1 MLTVVPGRAILLAAA
16 TLAVQLAGLRSP
28 APAPRTPPSS
38 IASPISVTVVAA
50 PAVESPAALR
60 ARLAK
65 QFYPYGPCPDLDL
78 DGDGVTDRFDVV
90 PDSCGTG
97 GCQYDLF
104 LVRPD
109 GADRGVGRVEGL
121 CQMFTL
127 GRKRHG
133 LAELDGTWSLG
144 VEQVKTWY
152 RFDGQKYRAIRVES
166 CRYDTELGQ
175 EVCKRQ

>member
-1 MLTVVPGRAILLAAA
+1 LLAAA
-16 TLAVQLAGLRSP
+16 TLAVQLASLRSP
-28 APAPRTPPSS
+28 PPTPPLPPAS
-38 IASPISVTVVAA
+38 IAAPTPSVKAVPA

-65 QFYPYGPCPDLDL
+65 QFYPYGPCPDFGFDL
-78 DGDGVTDRFDVV
+78 DGDGVTDRFDAV
-90 PDSCGTG
+90 PNSCGTG

-104 LVRPD
+104 VVRPD
-109 GADRGVGRVEGL
+109 GNDRAVGRVEGL

-127 GRKRHG
+127 GPKHHG

-144 VEQVKTWY
+144 VEQVKTRY
-152 RFDGQKYRAIRVES
+152 RFDGRKYRAIRVES
-166 CRYDTELGQ
+166 CRYSTELGR